1 VEIRTAELGELQALM
16 KKELVGLYP
25 PEELTAIMRSL
36 FSHLTGL
43 TASEMILKKNRKMSE
58 SEIHYLQ
65 RSLKRLKEFE
75 PLQYI
80 TGEAWFHGFKFMVN
94 PAVLI
99 PRPETEE
106 LVEWILS
113 DHNSANGPLKIL
125 DIGTGSGC
133 IAISLKKKLPK
144 AEVHAID
151 ISWEALSV
159 AEKNADMLNAEIIF
173 QWADIFDT
181 AVRSAMPQYDIIASN
196 PPYVTPA
203 DRKKMMRNV
212 TDYEPSLALY
222 VDEGDTLQYYREII
236 AFSTGHLE
244 KGGRLYLEC
253 NEGNATG
260 VVLLLK
266 DAGFVNIELRKD
278 MQGKPRMML
287 GVSPTPRLR

>member
-1 VEIRTAELGELQALM
+1 MEIRTAELSELQALM
-16 KKELVGLYP
+16 KKELVGLYA
-25 PEELTAIMRSL
+25 PEELAAIIRSL

-43 TASEMILKKNRKMSE
+43 SASEMILEKNRKMSE

-80 TGEAWFHGFKFMVN
+80 TGVAWFHGFEFKVN

-113 DHNSANGPLKIL
+113 DHNSADGSVKIL

-151 ISWEALSV
+151 ISREALSV
-159 AEKNADMLNAEIIF
+159 AEENADRLNAEVRF
-173 QWADIFDT
+173 RCADILDT
-181 AVRSAMPQYDIIASN
+181 SARSALQQYDVIVSN
-196 PPYVTPA
+196 PPYVTPG

-212 TDYEPSLALY
+212 TDHEPSLALY
-222 VDEGDTLQYYREII
+222 VQEDDPLQYYREII
-236 AFSTGHLE
+236 VFSAHHLK

-253 NEGNATG
+253 NEGNAKE
-260 VVLLLK
+260 VVLLLEE
-266 DAGFVNIELRKD
+266 AGFTDIELRKD
-278 MQGKPRMML
+278 MQGKHRMVL
-287 GVSPTPRLR
+287 GVVQNFKF